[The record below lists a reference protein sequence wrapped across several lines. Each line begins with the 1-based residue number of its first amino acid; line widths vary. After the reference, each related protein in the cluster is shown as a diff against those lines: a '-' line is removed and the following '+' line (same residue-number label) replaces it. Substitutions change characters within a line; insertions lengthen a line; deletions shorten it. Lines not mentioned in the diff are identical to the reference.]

1 MERITAL
8 VAARKSSGLSQD
20 DCIKA
25 MDISLPTFRK
35 MEKDNDL
42 MTIGQMK
49 SLLPSM
55 NSISVKI
62 MHDYIMEIF
71 LPYK

>member
-1 MERITAL
+1 
-8 VAARKSSGLSQD
+8 
-20 DCIKA
+20 
-25 MDISLPTFRK
+25 

-62 MHDYIMEIF
+62 MRDYIMEIF